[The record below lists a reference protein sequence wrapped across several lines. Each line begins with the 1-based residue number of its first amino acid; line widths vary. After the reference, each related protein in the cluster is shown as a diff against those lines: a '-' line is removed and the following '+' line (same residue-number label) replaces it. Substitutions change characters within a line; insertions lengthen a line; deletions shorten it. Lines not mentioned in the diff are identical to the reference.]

1 VHHGEDLKRLIFD
14 VEENAVG
21 KPAQPPPP
29 HATAHCRC
37 RLGIRRKP
45 DQRRSNVPKEA
56 GAQVDFAGFVETDGV
71 PDIPERAWMKDEP
84 I

>member
-1 VHHGEDLKRLIFD
+1 MHHGEDLKRLIFN

-21 KPAQPPPP
+21 KPAQPSTS
-29 HATAHCRC
+29 HATAHSRG

-45 DQRRSNVPKEA
+45 DQRRSKIPKEA
-56 GAQVDFAGFVETDGV
+56 GAQVDFAGFVETDRV
-71 PDIPERAWMKDEP
+71 PDILERAWMKDEP

>member
-21 KPAQPPPP
+21 KPAQPSPP
-29 HATAHCRC
+29 HATAHSRG
-37 RLGIRRKP
+37 RLGICRKP
-45 DQRRSNVPKEA
+45 DQRRGNILKKA
-56 GAQVDFAGFVETDGV
+56 GAQVDFAGFVETDRV
-71 PDIPERAWMKDEP
+71 PDILERAWMKDEP